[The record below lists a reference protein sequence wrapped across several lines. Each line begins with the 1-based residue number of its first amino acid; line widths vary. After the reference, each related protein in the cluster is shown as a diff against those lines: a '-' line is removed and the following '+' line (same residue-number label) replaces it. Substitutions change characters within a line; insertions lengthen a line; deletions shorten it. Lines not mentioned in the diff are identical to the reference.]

1 MLESLGAVFLV
12 LLFSYYTLMNFMMML
27 SVKLLFILMML
38 LSAPIV
44 IKHLLCSSN
53 QNWTLN
59 LNVTYYETL
68 QTGAGNDLLISMLE
82 KISLFHFTCFITLML
97 LMIIQMNLFFRLSLQ
112 NQIGTHK
119 SPQLLKLNSKKL
131 DCLDLFH
138 QNFFPKRL
146 LFTSI
151 NLPYNLAQNTVLM
164 YPNWYP
170 KLLFGCV
177 E

>member
-1 MLESLGAVFLV
+1 MLESLRAVFLV

-82 KISLFHFTCFITLML
+82 KISLFHFTSFITLML
-97 LMIIQMNLFFRLSLQ
+97 LMIIQMNLFFCISLQ

-119 SPQLLKLNSKKL
+119 LPQLLKLNSKKL
-131 DCLDLFH
+131 DSVDLFH
-138 QNFFPKRL
+138 QISFPRGC
-146 LFTSI
+146 S
-151 NLPYNLAQNTVLM
+151 LPL
-164 YPNWYP
+164 
-170 KLLFGCV
+170 
-177 E
+177 